1 MRQQLAVI
9 SLKRA
14 DSPLILFHRAFLLQN
29 TETVWQLECAICRGA
44 LVECLKFHEIKSE
57 SEIFTRFGTPE
68 ISELY
73 SFLFFFFFFVTIAFI
88 GTIIF
93 TLMPCHLEIARN
105 GLRARSVL
113 SDRNTLRFSFSSIK
127 RLNMDT
133 CPGRG
138 VHLEFFVRSL
148 HEE

>member
-73 SFLFFFFFFVTIAFI
+73 SFLFFFFFFVKF
-88 GTIIF
+88 
-93 TLMPCHLEIARN
+93 L
-105 GLRARSVL
+105 
-113 SDRNTLRFSFSSIK
+113 LRFPVATCAGIAKGIAQQEPFSVGSFSDASSAK
-127 RLNMDT
+127 R
-133 CPGRG
+133 
-138 VHLEFFVRSL
+138 
-148 HEE
+148 